1 MLPLIAGG
9 LALGGKLMAAKQE
22 EEDARKRALQGLSQ
36 AYEAGSY
43 AAPQAMPEG
52 PSALNIAGGAGL
64 AAMDQSKANDA
75 FAKQNP
81 EGAPG
86 FGDEAENSLR
96 MFMRGRG
103 M

>member
-9 LALGGKLMAAKQE
+9 LALGGKLMQAKQE
-22 EEDARKRALQGLSQ
+22 EEDARTRALQGLSS
-36 AYEAGSY
+36 AYASGSY

-52 PSALNIAGGAGL
+52 PSLTNLAGGAGL
-64 AAMDQSKANDA
+64 AAMDQGKANDQ

-81 EGAPG
+81 GENQG
-86 FGDEAENSLR
+86 FGDEMQNGLR
-96 MFMRGRG
+96 TFMRGRG